1 MGYHRVSQRKEAR
14 RLTFFIYFS
23 LIGEILL
30 AVFAL
35 IMFFLP
41 HTIARWASIF
51 FWIAEFPF
59 LATKQIV
66 IIIGDTGTVAYATF
80 GIPLLYLGPF
90 LYLFLAMAFI
100 AFQNLFEATDRDFFG
115 RKRFPKR

>member
-1 MGYHRVSQRKEAR
+1 M
-14 RLTFFIYFS
+14 TFFIYFS

-51 FWIAEFPF
+51 FFLAEFPF
-59 LATKQIV
+59 LVTKQIV
-66 IIIGDTGTVAYATF
+66 IIISDTAGVSYATF

-90 LYLFLAMAFI
+90 LYLFLAMTFI
-100 AFQNLFEATDRDFFG
+100 AVQNLFEAIDRDFLG
-115 RKRFPKR
+115 RRQGPKR

>member
-1 MGYHRVSQRKEAR
+1 M
-14 RLTFFIYFS
+14 TFFIYFS

-41 HTIARWASIF
+41 HTIARWGCIF
-51 FWIAEFPF
+51 FFVAEFPF
-59 LATKQIV
+59 LASKQIV
-66 IIIGDTGTVAYATF
+66 IIISDTGAQSYATF

-90 LYLFLAMAFI
+90 LYLFLAMTFI
-100 AFQNLFEATDRDFFG
+100 SVQNLFEGTDRDFFG
-115 RKRFPKR
+115 RDKRTKKFRRPKR